1 MNERIVRPPLHRYAL
16 VRGANPRPLLLL
28 HCPLFPVPSHPTPSP
43 VPVHVLVPRSLFSVL
58 CSLFSVRAT
67 LVPRYSLFA
76 PASPPPP
83 NLCRSPTPC
92 DHRFTTLEFFSRYT
106 RYGFADERIATI
118 RLTRT
123 HTWSSVS
130 VRSVRILPSNFFP
143 RGNVRL
149 RDRYQE
155 TVTSLAEEG

>member
-1 MNERIVRPPLHRYAL
+1 MFGHPFTDMHLYAAPTPAPSRSSTAPYSQYPVIQPRPP
-16 VRGANPRPLLLL
+16 
-28 HCPLFPVPSHPTPSP
+28 FPFTFS
-43 VPVHVLVPRSLFSVL
+43 VPVLCSLFSVL
-58 CSLFSVRAT
+58 CSRDSRSPLLAVRSC
-67 LVPRYSLFA
+67 VS
-76 PASPPPP
+76 PP

-149 RDRYQE
+149 RDRYQK

>member
-16 VRGANPRPLLLL
+16 VRGANPRPLPLL

-58 CSLFSVRAT
+58 CSRDSRSPLLAVRSC
-67 LVPRYSLFA
+67 VS
-76 PASPPPP
+76 PPP

-149 RDRYQE
+149 RDRYQK

>member
-1 MNERIVRPPLHRYAL
+1 MFGHPFTDMHLYAAPTPAPSRSSTAPYSQYPVIQPRPP
-16 VRGANPRPLLLL
+16 
-28 HCPLFPVPSHPTPSP
+28 FPFT
-43 VPVHVLVPRSLFSVL
+43 FSFPVL

-67 LVPRYSLFA
+67 LVPRYSLLA

-149 RDRYQE
+149 RDRYQK